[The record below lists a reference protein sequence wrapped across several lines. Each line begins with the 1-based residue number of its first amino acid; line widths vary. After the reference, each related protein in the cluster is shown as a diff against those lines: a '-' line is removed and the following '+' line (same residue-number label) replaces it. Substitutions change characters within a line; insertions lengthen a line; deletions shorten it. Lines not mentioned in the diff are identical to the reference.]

1 MSTSGGGKDA
11 PKRRALKSVSPLKRT
26 GGPDRSEPRAPGG
39 PGPSLDEA
47 TDALLLELLANLE
60 LSRNEIARKA
70 GVGVATVTRRAA
82 TVGRSF
88 DRSASAPAVEARVHD
103 VRRRRAELMGLLIE
117 DAHRERLMRDELAA
131 KAQDPAR
138 ARASLS
144 QSIGATVRSAVELEG
159 AEIQRAKLE
168 ADERQAAGVDDYL
181 RHLSGEAATG

>member
-11 PKRRALKSVSPLKRT
+11 PKRRALKSVSLPKRT
-26 GGPDRSEPRAPGG
+26 GGPDRSETRAPGG

-88 DRSASAPAVEARVHD
+88 DRSASVVAAGSRIADARV
-103 VRRRRAELMGLLIE
+103 RRAELMTLLIE
-117 DAHRERLMRDELAA
+117 DAHRERLMRDELSAQ
-131 KAQDPAR
+131 AQDPAR